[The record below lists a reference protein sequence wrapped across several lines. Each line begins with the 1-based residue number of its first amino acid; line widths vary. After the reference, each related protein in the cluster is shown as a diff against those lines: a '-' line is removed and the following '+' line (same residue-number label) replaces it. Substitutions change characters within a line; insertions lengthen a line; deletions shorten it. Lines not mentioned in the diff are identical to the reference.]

1 MRVGKYETEAFL
13 GGGMSEVYRARD
25 TVLGRTVALKILTL
39 AASADKPTKDRFLLE
54 ARLSSGIVHDN
65 IVTTYDY
72 GEEDGRPFMVMEFLV
87 GQTLRQAI
95 AANSLPDIPGRVRMA
110 LQVAQALEKV
120 HALDVLHR
128 DVKPDNVH
136 LDANGRAKLMD
147 FGIAK
152 TQQVSLTRTGFTLG
166 TPHYMAPEM
175 LTGQP
180 ATRQVDVY
188 SFGIMLFELLCG
200 KKPIDADTVERI
212 FFAVLHEPIPIAQL
226 ERSGVPE
233 ALCETVRMCT
243 EKEPAKRLR
252 SFAEVCER
260 LDQYLSSVKSAGH
273 GETIP
278 AVSRRR
284 VRLSTNW
291 LLGAMAATVALAIAV
306 GAVLVYTNSRP
317 IAHTGP
323 SGGPPSRLSFSTG
336 DMVLIH
342 GGASLFGAAN
352 ERIELK
358 PFYIDTTEATNEAYE
373 QFCGATHRA
382 LPADF
387 PRGRPGYPV
396 VNITVRDA
404 QAFAKWAGKRLPTE
418 QEWERA
424 ARGANGSTFP
434 WGNDADP
441 TKANVSDNP
450 DDSWTHLV
458 SGHSYRAG
466 LSADGAWQ
474 LVGNASELVDT
485 RRQPSLL
492 VVRAFEA
499 LLKPAPTLEEEWY
512 VVKGGSFRHKLT
524 ESLPYGREVVPARF
538 ARDDLGFRCAKD
550 L

>member
-25 TVLGRTVALKILTL
+25 TVLGRTVALKILTV

-54 ARLSSGIVHDN
+54 ARLSGGIVHDN

-95 AANSLPDIPGRVRMA
+95 AANSLPDIPGRVRIA
-110 LQVAQALEKV
+110 LQVARALEKV
-120 HALDVLHR
+120 HSLDVLHR

-180 ATRQVDVY
+180 ATPQVDVY
-188 SFGIMLFELLCG
+188 SFGIMLYELLCG
-200 KKPIDADTVERI
+200 RKPIDADTVERI
-212 FFAVLHEPIPIAQL
+212 FYAVLHEPAPIAQL
-226 ERSGVPE
+226 EQAGVAPS
-233 ALCETVRMCT
+233 LCETVRLCT
-243 EKEPAKRLR
+243 EKEPAKRLK
-252 SFAEVCER
+252 SFAEVCEH
-260 LDQYLSSVKSAGH
+260 LEQYLSSVKTADHSA
-273 GETIP
+273 TTP

-284 VRLSTNW
+284 VRLSTKW
-291 LLGAMAATVALAIAV
+291 LVRAMAASVALAIAV
-306 GAVLVYTNSRP
+306 GSLFVYTHARP
-317 IAHTGP
+317 ISHTGAAREKI
-323 SGGPPSRLSFSTG
+323 SLASG

-342 GGASLFGAAN
+342 GGSCLFGAAN
-352 ERIELK
+352 ERVQVQ
-358 PFYIDTTEATNEAYE
+358 PFYLDVTEVTNEVYE

-382 LPADF
+382 LPPDF

-396 VNITVRDA
+396 VNITIRDA
-404 QAFAKWAGKRLPTE
+404 RAFAAWAGKRLPTE
-418 QEWERA
+418 HEWERA
-424 ARGANGSTFP
+424 ARGPNGSIFP

-441 TKANVSDNP
+441 KKANVSDNP

-466 LSADGAWQ
+466 LSAEGAWQ
-474 LVGNASELVDT
+474 LVGNASEFVDT

-492 VVRAFEA
+492 AVRAFEP
-499 LLKPAPTLEEEWY
+499 LLKPAPTLAEEWY
-512 VVKGGSFRHKLT
+512 VVKGGSFRHKLA
-524 ESLPYGREVVPARF
+524 EALPYAWELVPARF
-538 ARDDLGFRCAKD
+538 ARDDIGFRCAKD
-550 L
+550 P